1 MNAFRIRERPG
12 EKTPAARAFLGVG
25 SNINPEEN
33 VLAVVGILEAT
44 PTTTV
49 VQSSSFYRTQALSA
63 PGEPQNYRNRDADFL
78 NGVLEIQ
85 TSLEPDALRQT
96 LDGIE
101 MVLGRVRTD
110 DKYAPRTMDLDL
122 LIYLP
127 DPEMGP
133 SPRNLTP
140 RIPMP
145 HNEIRTR
152 AFVAIPLLELAPDL
166 KLPPD
171 GTPLLEV
178 ASVFSGPGGE
188 AAASLNK
195 RLRTLLSAR

>member
-1 MNAFRIRERPG
+1 MSAFESPERPG
-12 EKTPAARAFLGVG
+12 VKTPAARAFLGVG
-25 SNINPEEN
+25 SNIDPEEN
-33 VLAVVGILEAT
+33 VLAVVGILEAN

-49 VQSSSFYRTQALSA
+49 VQSSSFYRTPALSA
-63 PGEPQNYRNRDADFL
+63 PGEPSNHRRQDADFL
-78 NGVLEIQ
+78 NGVLEIL
-85 TSLEPDALRQT
+85 TSLEPDALQQA

-101 MVLGRVRTD
+101 MVLGRIRTD

-133 SPRNLTP
+133 SPPDLTS

-145 HNEIRTR
+145 HKEIRTR

-178 ASVFSGPGGE
+178 ASGFSGPGGE
-188 AAASLNK
+188 AASSLNK
-195 RLRTLLSAR
+195 RLRSVLSAR